1 MDIKIIAI
9 CSKRNQE
16 YVKSIGATHFVDYQA
31 DVSEQ
36 LKEVI
41 GMEKGVD
48 VWIDMIGEES
58 LKLGLENLRYDGEIV
73 NILPIGEQVSK
84 N

>member
-1 MDIKIIAI
+1 M
-9 CSKRNQE
+9 
-16 YVKSIGATHFVDYQA
+16 KSIGATHFVDYQA